1 MYKSSESNQ
10 DIQVSKCEN
19 VQMLKCWK
27 QNSANERV
35 LEALL
40 HVIKFASYS
49 KDTFERGNLL
59 LAHSLW

>member
-40 HVIKFASYS
+40 HVIKFASSS
-49 KDTFERGNLL
+49 KDTSERGNLL